1 MFRSRSLHLDMN
13 IMTVTLEVLSL
24 TDKAKTT
31 DRSTALLNF
40 YFHVRR
46 DFVYV
51 ASKNSAYE
59 S

>member
-1 MFRSRSLHLDMN
+1 ME
-13 IMTVTLEVLSL
+13 IMTVTLVVLSL

-51 ASKNSAYE
+51 ASKNSANE